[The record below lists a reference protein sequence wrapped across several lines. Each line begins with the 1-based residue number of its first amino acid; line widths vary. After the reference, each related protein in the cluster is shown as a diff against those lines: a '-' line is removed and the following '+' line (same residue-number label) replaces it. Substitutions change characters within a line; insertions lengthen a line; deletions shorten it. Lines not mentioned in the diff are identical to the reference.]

1 VNIADSVVAD
11 QQLTQPFPSTVVQ
24 RSCIAPWHREHNVPP
39 LNELSV
45 KDVACL
51 LLLFPQGPQVQ
62 VQCKFPTMDHA
73 SECVCQDNTY
83 WSVAQESSSCITH
96 RSQAGSGGVER
107 LSTLTVYVTGASP
120 CCLVQEIPIPG
131 KVAPGFEVLRF
142 VKKTQQLR
150 VEMALLGPQ
159 QGARPTPAASA
170 DANGSGHAA
179 GTPAGKAHA
188 HQSEPPRAYQ
198 DPAANH
204 VAANGHAAQ
213 FSWAA
218 HDDAA
223 AHLRRQTNSR
233 HKSEGTG
240 EPRQQPSYTASAG
253 EHYNGAQRESYGNG
267 TPPQA
272 GARHAGHRESH
283 LDQEQEE
290 QLYESARAQANREAA
305 AQWAARAE
313 EATAAGDLARAVR
326 LLSKVRLGICT
337 RCWG

>member
-1 VNIADSVVAD
+1 MSSV
-11 QQLTQPFPSTVVQ
+11 S
-24 RSCIAPWHREHNVPP
+24 
-39 LNELSV
+39 
-45 KDVACL
+45 KYVACL
-51 LLLFPQGPQVQ
+51 LLFFPQGPQVQ
-62 VQCKFPTMDHA
+62 VQCRFPTMDHA
-73 SECVCQDNTY
+73 SECVCQDDTY
-83 WSVAQESSSCITH
+83 WSVVQEWSSCITH
-96 RSQAGSGGVER
+96 SFPSWFWWCEKV
-107 LSTLTVYVTGASP
+107 VYLRCHLTGASP

-150 VEMALLGPQ
+150 VEMALLRLQ
-159 QGARPTPAASA
+159 QGAGPTPAASA

-204 VAANGHAAQ
+204 ATANGHAAQ

-240 EPRQQPSYTASAG
+240 EPRQQPHYTPSHG
-253 EHYNGAQRESYGNG
+253 EHYNGAQRESYSNG

-283 LDQEQEE
+283 TDQEQEE

-326 LLSKVRLGICT
+326 LLSKVKWAVKLL
-337 RCWG
+337 